1 MTIWEI
7 VLLIAGFACVCL
19 SFFVARGRDD
29 IQPDDQ
35 EAQGA
40 TNVWTEKEEQIIRDR
55 VTQLVEERQSE
66 LLDAAQDQ
74 MNHLCNEKIMAVD
87 EFSSQLLEKIEN
99 NHQEVVFMYNMLN
112 EKEKEV
118 RKIMTEPVVKEVK
131 TEKPKSQKTK
141 PAEPKAKETQKKPA
155 AVKPKEVSQTP
166 PAPAPAVKP
175 VAKPAVKQK
184 ETASVKNVPGNVN
197 LKIQKMYREGKSILE
212 ISKALDI
219 GQGEV
224 QLVIALYGGRR
235 R

>member
-35 EAQGA
+35 EVQGA

-87 EFSSQLLEKIEN
+87 EFSGQLLEKIEN

-118 RKIMTEPVVKEVK
+118 RKIMTEPVVKEVQ
-131 TEKPKSQKTK
+131 TEKPKNQKTK
-141 PAEPKAKETQKKPA
+141 LAEPKAKETQKKPA
-155 AVKPKEVSQTP
+155 AVKPKEVTQAPSV
-166 PAPAPAVKP
+166 PAPAAKP

-184 ETASVKNVPGNVN
+184 ETASVKNVPGNIN